1 MVVSENKIVFLLS
14 SKKAK
19 FMNAMKVPEGYSGP
33 AVELL
38 EYDPKTTDLSAPISK
53 LVSGSIGK
61 NTGCFKADKDDGNL
75 TKSVLAAISKES
87 ELVEMMPLLK

>member
-1 MVVSENKIVFLLS
+1 MVVSESKVVFLLS
-14 SKKAK
+14 SKKGKYCTLILKLSLAK

-38 EYDPKTTDLSAPISK
+38 EYDPKSTDLTASISK

-61 NTGCFKADKDDGNL
+61 NTGCFKADKEDGNL
-75 TKSVLAAISKES
+75 TKSVLAAIS
-87 ELVEMMPLLK
+87 